1 MEINRLAQ
9 DELAYE
15 MEARGLPV
23 GTVEAMRK
31 SLRASRLIER
41 RGSVN
46 LFQDYPFSFD
56 EDKTAV
62 ESKLEEVEK
71 LILSVSGGGK
81 PSHGAKAMA
90 KIEWCLSRIGRAR
103 PGSDGEMSQQME
115 LKSKLLLH
123 LTELQ
128 EVGGSEEAEEEI
140 GSVERSGATRADPI
154 VPPPVEIRRVVEETV
169 ESQKPVNLSKWDVH
183 FDGEKA
189 GMSLFAFLERVEELS
204 EARGVSQTQLFRG
217 AVDLFSGKALLWFR
231 SVRKTV
237 GSWEELV
244 RELKLEFLHPN
255 YDELLLDEIRRR
267 TQGANESIG
276 VYVAAMKIMFGR
288 LQEPLS
294 EKRMLGL
301 IRANL
306 LPFYQT
312 QLGLVTIGSVT
323 ELVALGRQLE
333 AVRSSVDAF
342 VPPPSH
348 KAKGLLEPD
357 LAYVSAG
364 VEVAAVA
371 EPDPVDNFRPGSNTR
386 CFNCRRFGHVSSE
399 CRKGIKCFGCGRL
412 GIMKRDCPV
421 CSAKPSGSPRPQR
434 STAISGGRNHNPF
447 RSGPVRDSRADERIG
462 NSRSSDRVVRSD
474 NRSGNGR

>member
-31 SLRASRLIER
+31 SLRASRLIEK

-71 LILSVSGGGK
+71 LIASVSGGGK

-103 PGSDGEMSQQME
+103 PGSDGEMTQQME

-123 LTELQ
+123 LAELQ
-128 EVGGSEEAEEEI
+128 EVVEEAEEKEI

-154 VPPPVEIRRVVEETV
+154 APPPVEVRRVVEETV

-204 EARGVSQTQLFRG
+204 EARGVTQAQLFRG
-217 AVDLFSGKALLWFR
+217 AVDLFVGKALLWFR
-231 SVRKTV
+231 SVRKSF

-255 YDELLLDEIRRR
+255 YDDLLLDEIRRR

-276 VYVAAMKIMFGR
+276 VYVAGMKIMFGR

-312 QLGLVTIGSVT
+312 QWMLLSLLRAI
-323 ELVALGRQLE
+323 RP
-333 AVRSSVDAF
+333 RSYWN
-342 VPPPSH
+342 
-348 KAKGLLEPD
+348 
-357 LAYVSAG
+357 LA
-364 VEVAAVA
+364 
-371 EPDPVDNFRPGSNTR
+371 
-386 CFNCRRFGHVSSE
+386 
-399 CRKGIKCFGCGRL
+399 
-412 GIMKRDCPV
+412 
-421 CSAKPSGSPRPQR
+421 
-434 STAISGGRNHNPF
+434 
-447 RSGPVRDSRADERIG
+447 
-462 NSRSSDRVVRSD
+462 
-474 NRSGNGR
+474 